1 MARRPV
7 VPALATGLALL
18 VGAVA
23 CGSSSAG
30 PTGPAAS
37 PAPRIGAV
45 TVNPA
50 SGPIGTLFTLA
61 AQGLKE
67 GDAVAFE
74 ITFPGEGMAFPG
86 AALTVLADGSA
97 FTTYRATTANQP
109 GSYMVRLTGAPGVLA
124 EGRFTVTDGP
134 AVTSTFP
141 ETTGPSTTAR
151 TGTTSR
157 SGRTTTTVK
166 GATTTTSP
174 RGAST
179 TSTTT
184 KKATTPSS
192 TVTTKPGTVTTSRP

>member
-1 MARRPV
+1 MSRRPV

-74 ITFPGEGMAFPG
+74 ITFPGEGKAFPG
-86 AALTVLADGSA
+86 TALTVLADGSA
-97 FTTYRATTANQP
+97 TTTYRATTANQP
-109 GSYMVRLTGAPGVLA
+109 GQYLVRLTGAPGALA

-141 ETTGPSTTAR
+141 STTGPSTTAR

-157 SGRTTTTVK
+157 SGRTTTTTVK
-166 GATTTTSP
+166 GATTTTVP

-179 TSTTT
+179 TSTT
-184 KKATTPSS
+184 KKATTPAS
-192 TVTTKPGTVTTSRP
+192 TVTTKPGPATTPRP